1 MSQELIKIE
10 TGIETVEPDQF
21 DSGLDSVG
29 VKPSYVKLVQPTTQ
43 KPAGLGEL
51 FNVGDWIDGE
61 SADVLN
67 KHKFVGLRI
76 ESSRIYFPPGGGN
89 TKPICKSDDTVVPSK
104 FVDTPMAATC
114 ASCQY
119 GRWGKTVE
127 GKAIPPPCGI
137 VKTLLAVDADTMLPV
152 KISFTK
158 GNIPTV
164 DEFIKSMK
172 KRAMSARARGV
183 KDADLYSFY
192 FTLGSIKAK
201 TTANRNA
208 TISYAG
214 DVPVEQIP
222 VFKKYY
228 SLFKYTPEPE
238 IVVDVEEQ
246 PVKDAD
252 LVEEV

>member
-10 TGIETVEPDQF
+10 TGVSTVEPDQF

-29 VKPSYVKLVQPTTQ
+29 VRPSYVKLVQPTTQ

-61 SADVLN
+61 SGEVLN

-89 TKPICKSDDTVVPSK
+89 SKPICKSDDTKVPSK
-104 FVDTPMAATC
+104 FIETPMAASC
-114 ASCQY
+114 DSCQY
-119 GRWGKTVE
+119 GRWGKAD

-152 KISFTK
+152 KISFSK
-158 GNIPTV
+158 GNIPTL

-172 KRAMSARARGV
+172 KRVMSARAKGI
-183 KDADLYSFY
+183 KDADFCNFY

-201 TTANRNA
+201 TTANKNA
-208 TISYAG
+208 TIAYAG
-214 DVPVEQIP
+214 DVPPEQVP
-222 VFKKYY
+222 VFKQYY
-228 SLFKYTPEPE
+228 SLFTYVPEPE
-238 IVVDVEEQ
+238 VQDTET
-246 PVKDAD
+246 VKDAD
-252 LVEEV
+252 LMEEV